1 MERRHSAD
9 RRWTSRHLVFAVLVL
24 TTSGCRRPPPPA
36 PTPPTPVVSVLQPVE
51 HLVQEHLEYNGYLEA
66 VESVQIRARVQGV
79 LQEIQFVEGQAVK
92 KGDLLFKI
100 DPRETTA
107 ALKRAEADKAKAVAE
122 LTNARS
128 EEARAK
134 RLVQNRNLSEEEYQ
148 TRLSAKESAEATVRQ
163 TEAAIEAAQI
173 QVGYTTIHAPIDGRI
188 SRTMVTR
195 GNIVGINEPTLL
207 TTIVSPDPLYV
218 YFDIP
223 ERDLVNFIHEQQ
235 NQRMNLGE
243 SAVKVGVATE
253 DGFPH
258 AGKIDFQDNRVETE
272 TGTVRLRGRIPNP
285 LLPSSNL
292 RVLYPGLFARVQL
305 PIGSP
310 QPRFVIPEEA
320 LLTGQEGRFVYV
332 IGKDNVIEKRTV
344 TPGPIVWRKPT
355 NGSDE
360 PTWTLEAPP
369 KDPRPEPKA
378 PVADPPSAPEK
389 KAGPALKT
397 ELPPPT
403 LRSLISIQKG
413 LSAGDRIVFN
423 GIQRARPG
431 SPVVPETWKLNK
443 PAGKSPV
450 ADPQRT
456 PRKTESAPSGGK
468 AK

>member
-1 MERRHSAD
+1 MRARLSAEGG
-9 RRWTSRHLVFAVLVL
+9 WTSRHLLFAVLVL
-24 TTSGCRRPPPPA
+24 TTCGCRRPPPTP
-36 PTPPTPVVSVLQPVE
+36 PTPPTPIVSVLQPVE
-51 HLVQEHLEYNGYLEA
+51 YLVQEHLEYNGYLEA
-66 VESVQIRARVQGV
+66 VESVQIRARVQGF
-79 LQEIQFVEGQAVK
+79 LQEIHFVEGQEVK

-100 DPRETTA
+100 DPRETA
-107 ALKRAEADKAKAVAE
+107 AMLKRAEADKAKAVAE

-148 TRLSAKESAEATVRQ
+148 TRLSAKESAEATVKQ
-163 TEAAIEAAQI
+163 TEAAVEAAQI

-188 SRTMVTR
+188 SRTLVTR

-207 TTIVSPDPLYV
+207 TTIVSPHPLFV

-223 ERDLVNFIHEQQ
+223 ERDLVTFIHEQR
-235 NQRMNLGE
+235 NQRMNLRE

-258 AGKIDFQDNRVETE
+258 TGKIDFQDNRVESE
-272 TGTVRLRGRIPNP
+272 TGTVRIRGRIPNP
-285 LLPSSNL
+285 PLPSSNL
-292 RVLYPGLFARVQL
+292 RALYPGLFARVQL

-332 IGKDNVIEKRTV
+332 IGKDNLIEKRTV
-344 TPGPIVWRKPT
+344 TPGPIVWRKPS
-355 NGSDE
+355 NGSDD
-360 PTWTLEAPP
+360 PQWSLEGPP

-378 PVADPPSAPEK
+378 PIADAPGSSGK
-389 KAGPALKT
+389 KVGPTLKT

-413 LSAGDRIVFN
+413 LSGGDRIVFN

-443 PAGKSPV
+443 PAGKPPLV
-450 ADPQRT
+450 DAQAVPI
-456 PRKTESAPSGGK
+456 GGK
-468 AK
+468 SK